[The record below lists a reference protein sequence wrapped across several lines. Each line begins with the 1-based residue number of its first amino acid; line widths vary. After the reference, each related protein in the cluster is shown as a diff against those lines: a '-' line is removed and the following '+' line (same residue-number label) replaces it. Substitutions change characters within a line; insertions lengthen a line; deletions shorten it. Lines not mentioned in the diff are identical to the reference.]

1 MKKMFIVSA
10 GFIVAGMF
18 VSLTDYAST
27 SLQPVLIW
35 IGLLLFVYSA
45 ARAGLNKILKTV
57 KNIASRLGSDDQE
70 LSPEKLEKLM
80 SENKNRAAAIDE
92 NEENQRFLE
101 LGKSQ
106 EVVSILENI
115 ENKIYETSKLV
126 SLTGDSEADITI
138 SPEVH
143 DGGPHLFIKI
153 HCNKVDVQ
161 ESEAEAFQDYVSEKF
176 DDLKSSQLNDEA
188 QEILDNIWGWGI
200 FINDEQVY

>member
-1 MKKMFIVSA
+1 MKKFIVSA

-92 NEENQRFLE
+92 NEENQRFLK

-106 EVVSILENI
+106 EVVSIFENI